1 MLRLGL
7 IILSLGVMMGDSEDL
22 VIPAALVAV
31 GIALMFMSKEVR
43 NEQADTEA
51 EDSSMVSY

>member
-7 IILSLGVMMGDSEDL
+7 VILSLGVMMGDSEDL
-22 VIPAALVAV
+22 VIPTVLVAV

-43 NEQADTEA
+43 HEQADTET
-51 EDSSMVSY
+51 EDSQLV